1 MVSIASDHAAPTS
14 ATTLEISAKLVIAG
28 GFGVGKTTLVGAVS
42 DIPVLGTE
50 AQMTEA
56 SVGIDELGLIPE
68 KTSTTVAMDFGR
80 LTLEPGLLLYLFGAP
95 GQDRFWFMWDDLVRG
110 AIGAIV
116 LADTRR
122 LEASFPAINYF
133 EQRGDVPFLVAV
145 NRFDDHL
152 THSLDQVR
160 EALDLDPAIPLADCD
175 ARQRA
180 DVLTVLRDVIRHA
193 LSAELNS

>member
-1 MVSIASDHAAPTS
+1 MASTASDRAVATS
-14 ATTLEISAKLVIAG
+14 AATLEISAKVVIAG
-28 GFGVGKTTLVGAVS
+28 GFGVGKTTLVRAVS
-42 DIPVLGTE
+42 DIPLLGTE

-56 SVGIDELGLIPE
+56 SAYVDELGLIPE

-80 LTLEPGLLLYLFGAP
+80 LALEQGLLLYLFGAP

-133 EQRGDVPFLVAV
+133 EQRRDIPYLVAV
-145 NRFDDHL
+145 NRFDGRLIHP
-152 THSLDQVR
+152 LDQVR
-160 EALDLDPAIPLADCD
+160 EALELDPAVPLADCD
-175 ARQRA
+175 ARERT

-193 LSAELNS
+193 LSTELAS

>member
-1 MVSIASDHAAPTS
+1 MVSIASDQAVPTS
-14 ATTLEISAKLVIAG
+14 ATTLEISTKLVIAG
-28 GFGVGKTTLVGAVS
+28 GFGVGKTTLVSAVS

-80 LTLEPGLLLYLFGAP
+80 LALEPGLLLYLFGAP

-145 NRFDDHL
+145 NRFDGRL
-152 THSLDQVR
+152 THPLDQVR

-175 ARQRA
+175 ARERA
-180 DVLTVLRDVIRHA
+180 DVLAVLRVVIRHA
-193 LSAELNS
+193 LNAELNS

>member
-1 MVSIASDHAAPTS
+1 MVSIASDQAVPTS
-14 ATTLEISAKLVIAG
+14 ATILEISTKLVIAG
-28 GFGVGKTTLVGAVS
+28 GFGVGKTTLVSAVS

-80 LTLEPGLLLYLFGAP
+80 LALEPGLLLYLFGAP

-145 NRFDDHL
+145 NRFDGRL
-152 THSLDQVR
+152 THPLDQVR
-160 EALDLDPAIPLADCD
+160 EALDLDPAIPLAECD
-175 ARQRA
+175 ARERA
-180 DVLTVLRDVIRHA
+180 DVLAVLRDVIRHA

>member
-1 MVSIASDHAAPTS
+1 MVSIASDQAVPTS
-14 ATTLEISAKLVIAG
+14 ATTLEISTKLVIAG

-80 LTLEPGLLLYLFGAP
+80 LALEPGLLLYLFGAP

-145 NRFDDHL
+145 NRFDGRS
-152 THSLDQVR
+152 THPLDQVR
-160 EALDLDPAIPLADCD
+160 EALDLDPAIPLAECD
-175 ARQRA
+175 ARERA
-180 DVLTVLRDVIRHA
+180 DVLAVLRDVIRHA

>member
-1 MVSIASDHAAPTS
+1 MVLNASDQAVSTPID
-14 ATTLEISAKLVIAG
+14 TLELSAKVVIAG

-42 DIPVLGTE
+42 EIPILGTE

-56 SVGIDELGLIPE
+56 SVGIDELGMIPE

-80 LTLEPGLLLYLFGAP
+80 LALEPGLLLYLFGAP

-110 AIGAIV
+110 ALGAVV

-122 LEASFPAINYF
+122 LDACFPAIDYF
-133 EQRGDVPFLVAV
+133 EQRGDIPFVVAV

-152 THSLDQVR
+152 THSLDHVR
-160 EALDLDPAIPLADCD
+160 EALDLDPAVPLGSCD
-175 ARQRA
+175 ARQRGE
-180 DVLTVLRDVIRHA
+180 VLDVLRDLIRHA
-193 LSAELNS
+193 LNAELTT

>member
-1 MVSIASDHAAPTS
+1 MASIASDRAVATS
-14 ATTLEISAKLVIAG
+14 PASLEISVKVVIAG
-28 GFGVGKTTLVGAVS
+28 GFGVGKTTLVRAVS

-56 SVGIDELGLIPE
+56 SADVDELGLIPE

-80 LTLEPGLLLYLFGAP
+80 LALEPELLLYLFGAP

-122 LEASFPAINYF
+122 LDASFPAINYF

-145 NRFDDHL
+145 NRFDGHL
-152 THSLDQVR
+152 THPLDQVR

-175 ARQRA
+175 ARRRG
-180 DVLTVLRDVIRHA
+180 DVLGVLRDVIRHA
-193 LSAELNS
+193 LSTELAS

>member
-1 MVSIASDHAAPTS
+1 
-14 ATTLEISAKLVIAG
+14 
-28 GFGVGKTTLVGAVS
+28 
-42 DIPVLGTE
+42 
-50 AQMTEA
+50 MTEA

-80 LTLEPGLLLYLFGAP
+80 LALEPGLLLYLFGAP

-145 NRFDDHL
+145 NRFDGRL
-152 THSLDQVR
+152 THPLDQVR

-175 ARQRA
+175 ARERA
-180 DVLTVLRDVIRHA
+180 GVLAVLRDVIRHA

>member
-1 MVSIASDHAAPTS
+1 MVSIASDQAVPTS
-14 ATTLEISAKLVIAG
+14 ATTLEISTKLVIAG
-28 GFGVGKTTLVGAVS
+28 GFGVGKTTLVSAVS

-80 LTLEPGLLLYLFGAP
+80 LALEPGLLLYLFGAP

-145 NRFDDHL
+145 NRFDGRS
-152 THSLDQVR
+152 THPLDQVR

-175 ARQRA
+175 ARERA
-180 DVLTVLRDVIRHA
+180 DVLAVLRDVIRHA